1 MGAGLWGCDFSA
13 TYSKQMRFKRADA
26 GGVETEWVQ
35 AYGCATS
42 L

>member
-1 MGAGLWGCDFSA
+1 MGAGLWGCDFST
-13 TYSKQMRFKRADA
+13 TYGKRMKFKGADA
-26 GGVETEWVQ
+26 ADVETEWVQ